1 MTKKGRRPGNDAE
14 NHEGHGAGKGRRR
27 EPPHF
32 LRRHLP
38 LFPEVRFLGGVQEV
52 TGSCYHVAAPG
63 GEFLVECGMFQGG
76 REATR
81 KNLEAFAFDPWAL
94 QAVIVTHAHLDH
106 SGLLPRLVAL
116 GARAPIHVTEATADL
131 LRVMLLDSAH
141 IQEKEWEW
149 LSKQSHRTRRR
160 LMVSDAPLYTVAQ
173 AQESLRWLQRHDYGR
188 WFPVVAGVRARFHD
202 AGHILGSAILELEL
216 ERGDGAL
223 RRWVFSGDLGMPGR
237 PLVRDPALIPEADVV
252 WVESTYGDREHRP
265 WDESVAEL
273 ETVLRQTLPRG
284 NVVIP
289 AFAVGRTQEMILVL
303 ADLVRRGRLNSLN
316 VVVDSPMATE
326 ASEISARHLELWDEP
341 SRELF
346 SWMQRNRDRFRL
358 RFTASVEES
367 MALNGVRSGLVI
379 VSASGMCEAGRIK
392 YHLKYNLPRPECA
405 IVIAGF
411 QAAGTL
417 GRRLV
422 DGAQQVT
429 IFGERIAVRAS
440 LHTIG
445 SMSAHADRQGLLGWL
460 RGFRRPPQQCFV
472 THGESGQSQSF
483 AHTIRSELGWSSVE
497 IPARGQTWQDSWQR
511 GGRHGEK

>member
-1 MTKKGRRPGNDAE
+1 MVRTGRAQGKWPK
-14 NHEGHGAGKGRRR
+14 HEGKDAVRGPSPHRRTR
-27 EPPHF
+27 FEDRPAPAA
-32 LRRHLP
+32 
-38 LFPEVRFLGGVQEV
+38 PEVRFLGGVQEV
-52 TGSCYHVAAPG
+52 TGSCFHVSAPEG
-63 GEFLVECGMFQGG
+63 NFLVECGMFQGG
-76 REATR
+76 REAKR
-81 KNLEAFAFDPWAL
+81 KNLEAFPFDPWAL
-94 QAVIVTHAHLDH
+94 QAVILSHAHLDH

-116 GARAPIHVTEATADL
+116 GARAPVHVTEATADL
-131 LRVMLLDSAH
+131 LEVMLLDSAY

-160 LMVSDAPLYTVAQ
+160 LLLTDAPLYTVVQ
-173 AQESLRWLQRHDYGR
+173 AKESLRWLRRHDYGR
-188 WFPVVAGVRARFHD
+188 WFPVMQGVRARFHD
-202 AGHILGSAILELEL
+202 AGHILGSAIVELEL
-216 ERGDGAL
+216 ERVDGVR

-237 PLVRDPALIPEADVV
+237 PLVRDPTLIPDADVV

-265 WDESVAEL
+265 WDDSVAEL
-273 ETVLRQTLPRG
+273 ETVLRETLPRG

-289 AFAVGRTQEMILVL
+289 SFAVGRTQEMILVL
-303 ADLVRRGRLNSLN
+303 ADLVRRGRLGSLN

-326 ASEISARHLELWDEP
+326 ASKISARHLDLWDEP

-346 SWMQRNRDRFRL
+346 AWMQRYRDRFHV

-367 MALNGVRSGLVI
+367 MALNNVRSGLVI
-379 VSASGMCEAGRIK
+379 ISASGMCEAGRIK

-411 QAAGTL
+411 QAMGTL

-429 IFGERIAVRAS
+429 IFGERIPVRAG

-445 SMSAHADRQGLLGWL
+445 SMSAHADRLGLLAWL

-472 THGESGQSQSF
+472 THGEVNQSQAF
-483 AHTIRSELGWSSVE
+483 AQTVRDTLGWTHVE
-497 IPARGQTWQDSWQR
+497 VAVRGQRWQDS
-511 GGRHGEK
+511 

>member
-1 MTKKGRRPGNDAE
+1 MVRTGRAQGKWPK
-14 NHEGHGAGKGRRR
+14 HEGKDAVRGQSPHRRTR
-27 EPPHF
+27 FEDRPAPAV
-32 LRRHLP
+32 
-38 LFPEVRFLGGVQEV
+38 PEVRFLGGVQEV
-52 TGSCYHVAAPG
+52 TGSCFHVSAPEG
-63 GEFLVECGMFQGG
+63 NFLVECGMFQGG
-76 REATR
+76 REAKR
-81 KNLEAFAFDPWAL
+81 KNLEAFPFDPWAL
-94 QAVIVTHAHLDH
+94 QAVILSHAHLDH

-116 GARAPIHVTEATADL
+116 GARAPVHVTEATADL
-131 LRVMLLDSAH
+131 LEVMLLDSAY

-160 LMVSDAPLYTVAQ
+160 LLLTDAPLYTVAQ

-188 WFPVVAGVRARFHD
+188 WFPVVPGVRARFHD
-202 AGHILGSAILELEL
+202 AGHILGSAIVELEL

-237 PLVRDPALIPEADVV
+237 PLVRDPTLIPEADVV

-273 ETVLRQTLPRG
+273 EAVLRETLPRG

-289 AFAVGRTQEMILVL
+289 AFAVGRTQELILVL
-303 ADLVRRGRLNSLN
+303 ADLVRRGRLSSLN

-326 ASEISARHLELWDEP
+326 ASEISARHLDLWDEP

-346 SWMQRNRDRFRL
+346 AWMQRHRDRFRL

-367 MALNGVRSGLVI
+367 MALNSVRSGLVI
-379 VSASGMCEAGRIK
+379 LSASGMCEAGRIK

-422 DGAQQVT
+422 DGVKQVT
-429 IFGERIAVRAS
+429 IFGERIPVRAS

-460 RGFRRPPQQCFV
+460 RGFRHPLQQCFV
-472 THGESGQSQSF
+472 THGEENQSQAF
-483 AHTIRSELGWSSVE
+483 AQTVRDTLGWTQVE
-497 IPARGQTWQDSWQR
+497 VAVRGQRWQDS
-511 GGRHGEK
+511 